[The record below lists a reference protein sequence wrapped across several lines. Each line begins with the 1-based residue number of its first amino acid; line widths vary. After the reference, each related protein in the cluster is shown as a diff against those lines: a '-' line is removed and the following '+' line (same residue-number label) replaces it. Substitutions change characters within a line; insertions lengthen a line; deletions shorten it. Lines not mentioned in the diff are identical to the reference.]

1 MLLTYQAS
9 CIFIPVDDNLVD
21 TDKIGTSVYF
31 WSVSRRLRYTC
42 ESFLNPEVACND
54 LESLS
59 QFPSK
64 ATQNRKRAIADVE
77 EKTEEARKR
86 IKKAQEDMVREKDG
100 REETEER
107 QAVSA
112 PFSSLSDRI
121 GTRVVIKCT

>member
-1 MLLTYQAS
+1 MLSL
-9 CIFIPVDDNLVD
+9 
-21 TDKIGTSVYF
+21 
-31 WSVSRRLRYTC
+31 
-42 ESFLNPEVACND
+42 CND

-59 QFPSK
+59 PQFPSK

-86 IKKAQEDMVREKDG
+86 IKKAQEDVVREKDG

-112 PFSSLSDRI
+112 LF
-121 GTRVVIKCT
+121 TRR

>member
-1 MLLTYQAS
+1 M
-9 CIFIPVDDNLVD
+9 
-21 TDKIGTSVYF
+21 
-31 WSVSRRLRYTC
+31 
-42 ESFLNPEVACND
+42 
-54 LESLS
+54 ESLS

-86 IKKAQEDMVREKDG
+86 IKKAQEDVVREKDG

-107 QAVSA
+107 QAGSA

-121 GTRVVIKCT
+121 GTRVVITCT